1 VRHIVGDPF
10 DERLVGPSSAA
21 WGRGPS
27 DPGRIA
33 YVTIDGGRTAP
44 PPDGII
50 RDAALLRI
58 EFVSVAADTRTTG
71 H

>member
-1 VRHIVGDPF
+1 MYWR
-10 DERLVGPSSAA
+10 PSQT
-21 WGRGPS
+21 PS
-27 DPGRIA
+27 KRW
-33 YVTIDGGRTAP
+33 RTAP

-58 EFVSVAADTRTTG
+58 EFVSVTADTLTTG

>member
-1 VRHIVGDPF
+1 V
-10 DERLVGPSSAA
+10 A
-21 WGRGPS
+21 GRPELFLAT
-27 DPGRIA
+27 D
-33 YVTIDGGRTAP
+33 AP

-58 EFVSVAADTRTTG
+58 EFVSVAADTLTTR